1 MNRWKTVLIGAGKMG
16 KNHLRVLGEDPRF
29 DVVAVVDPR
38 AADMFSA
45 PKFKVAPS
53 LEALG
58 ELAWDCAVVAAP
70 TPLHFQIGR
79 DLIQRK
85 KPILMEKPLAATPA
99 ECDELVSMID
109 ASGVPVGVGHLE
121 RFNPAVRKVSELIRS
136 GWLGRTVH
144 FSFTRVGGYP
154 EGITTGD
161 NVLIDLAVHDLDVLR
176 FLVGPVHV
184 RASVCHSAWRPGVF
198 DTAEILLTADSGES
212 ASIHTN
218 WVTPTKI
225 RTLRV
230 TGTRGVCLAD
240 YILQSCVMFGGNMLR
255 KLATD
260 EFDFR
265 SLIADY
271 KSSDRVEFG
280 IVKQEPLKVQLEM
293 FHRMLSGRPTEICP
307 PKEAAAAVA
316 LANEATRVA
325 LRSVHGP
332 QGDVNQASQSPQPLS
347 ERP

>member
-1 MNRWKTVLIGAGKMG
+1 MNRWKTILIGAGKMG
-16 KNHLRVLGEDPRF
+16 KNHLRVLGEDPHF
-29 DVVAVVDPR
+29 EVVAVVDPR
-38 AADMFSA
+38 AADIFPA
-45 PKFKVAPS
+45 PKFQTAPS
-53 LEALG
+53 LGALG

-70 TPLHFQIGR
+70 TVLHYQIGR
-79 DLIQRK
+79 ELIQRG

-99 ECDELVSMID
+99 ECDELVSMVE
-109 ASGVPVGVGHLE
+109 ACGVQMAVGHLE

-136 GWLGRTVH
+136 GWLGRIVH

-161 NVLIDLAVHDLDVLR
+161 NVLIDLAIHDLDVLR

-184 RASVCHSAWRPGVF
+184 RASVCHSAWRAGVF
-198 DTAEILLTADSGES
+198 DTAEILLTADGGQS

-218 WVTPTKI
+218 WVTPTKL

-255 KLATD
+255 KLATE

-265 SLIADY
+265 SLIEDY
-271 KSSDRVEFG
+271 KSTDRVEFG
-280 IVKQEPLKVQLEM
+280 IVKQEPLKVQLDM
-293 FHRMLSGRPTEICP
+293 FYRMLTGRPTEICSP
-307 PKEAAAAVA
+307 REAAAAVA
-316 LANEATRVA
+316 LANQAISVA
-325 LRSVHGP
+325 LRSVHKPAGEITHE
-332 QGDVNQASQSPQPLS
+332 SQDP
-347 ERP
+347 